1 MRVGWLRRFMTQRWE
16 DLVLLHWPVPRDSL
30 QATLP
35 DDLEIDLFEGE
46 AWASVVG
53 FKLTNLRIQPFSWI
67 PWNDFWE
74 VNLRT
79 YVRDRDGRKG
89 VWFHSLDSSDPL
101 AVLGARTLYGLSYH
115 WARIRGSQMDRS
127 IAYDS
132 RRVSFFRAANARI
145 SADFQSFRLIS
156 LS

>member
-35 DDLEIDLFEGE
+35 DDLELDLFEGE

-79 YVRDRDGRKG
+79 YVRD
-89 VWFHSLDSSDPL
+89 
-101 AVLGARTLYGLSYH
+101 
-115 WARIRGSQMDRS
+115 
-127 IAYDS
+127 
-132 RRVSFFRAANARI
+132 
-145 SADFQSFRLIS
+145 
-156 LS
+156 